1 VLVVCK
7 FFPFSENPV
16 DQLLFIQVPPRGTAQ
31 QSGKKVQCYEPAT
44 MKYLGFLPALTPDEV
59 CEPRLMASQ
68 ETYDCD
74 A

>member
-1 VLVVCK
+1 MLVDCN
-7 FFPFSENPV
+7 FFPFLENPV

-44 MKYLGFLPALTPDEV
+44 MKYLGFLPALAPDEV
-59 CEPRLMASQ
+59 CEHMLIASQ